1 MPLFVGKGNRGH
13 KRYLKELEG
22 RGIAREV
29 NGVWEI
35 IE

>member
-1 MPLFVGKGNRGH
+1 MPLFVGKGERGH
-13 KRYLKELEG
+13 KRYLRELET
-22 RGIAREV
+22 RGIARLV